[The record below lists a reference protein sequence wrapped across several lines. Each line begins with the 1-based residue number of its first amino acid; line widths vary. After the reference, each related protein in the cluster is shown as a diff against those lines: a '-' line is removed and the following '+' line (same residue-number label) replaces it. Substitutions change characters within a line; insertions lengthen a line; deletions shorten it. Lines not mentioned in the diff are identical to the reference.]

1 MRGWSEEMLSDEFSL
16 IVLSWNYFLARV
28 EKKRGREREREVV

>member
-1 MRGWSEEMLSDEFSL
+1 MLSDEFSL

-28 EKKRGREREREVV
+28 EKKRGRERERERLFSK